1 MMTMRNLLYA
11 AFAISVL
18 IAPFSMVSTN
28 AMQNDSQ
35 ASKSDNVT
43 FYKVPLECPAAPA
56 IGCGSRAKPVL
67 LDLEGKPIVKQ
78 AWLDRQG
85 KILAIVWKE
94 ATAGAGRTAVIV
106 ALRKTHN
113 LAVEELSGGA
123 RDTAL
128 QSFRSGG
135 GWHRGADVDRLS
147 EEEAGVITDR
157 LMRRVIDK
165 APTIS
170 AKAELVRPIMADM
183 IRDCLVGSPD
193 QSSAR
198 CRETFRDDLLAAVG
212 DHLSRVETDA
222 LLEATKAG
230 FRPVAGER

>member
-1 MMTMRNLLYA
+1 
-11 AFAISVL
+11 
-18 IAPFSMVSTN
+18 
-28 AMQNDSQ
+28 MQNDGRV
-35 ASKSDNVT
+35 SKSDAVT

-56 IGCGSRAKPVL
+56 IGCGHRSKPIL
-67 LDLEGKPIVKQ
+67 LDLESKSIVKE

-94 ATAGAGRTAVIV
+94 GTAVGERAIV
-106 ALRKTHN
+106 VRAISYAHN
-113 LAVEELSGGA
+113 LSAEALNGGA
-123 RDTAL
+123 RDTAIK
-128 QSFRSGG
+128 SFRSGG

-147 EEEAGVITDR
+147 EEEAGVIADR

-170 AKAELVRPIMADM
+170 AKAELLRPIMADI
-183 IRDCLVGSPD
+183 IRDCLIGSPD
-193 QSSAR
+193 PSSAR
-198 CRETFRDDLLAAVG
+198 CRETFRDDLVAAVG

-230 FRPVAGER
+230 FRPLAGER